1 MENQSKANISKE
13 ANRNSKLK
21 QELLEARENASTK
34 SLFVSVCIWSWD
46 GASFLNQSENFA
58 PYPKPVRYET
68 KTKRDLVTRVFP
80 RFEHFAHIHTK
91 FSLVFLNVFL
101 RFDWLY
107 LDASEVLMT
116 CKRVGSLSFSMA
128 NSWSRYNLFCSCS
141 SSLASMSFT
150 ASVCTNTNTI
160 KQSHI
165 NKALA
170 DFQQKALSWRF
181 AGLGRFRRDL
191 KPVLLF

>member
-46 GASFLNQSENFA
+46 GASFLNQSENIA
-58 PYPKPVRYET
+58 PHPKPVRYET
-68 KTKRDLVTRVFP
+68 KTKRDLVT
-80 RFEHFAHIHTK
+80 HTK

-165 NKALA
+165 NKAPV
-170 DFQQKALSWRF
+170 DF
-181 AGLGRFRRDL
+181 
-191 KPVLLF
+191 